1 VRNDVGVESGSV
13 VTIDYDPML
22 GKLVVSGA
30 DRAQAIERTSRAL
43 DEYEIAGVETTLPL
57 FRVLVRDPD
66 FRAARFHTQWLDEW
80 LSAHTL
86 DPPEATFE
94 EAAFAAT
101 CLSAERG
108 PATVPRAGAGSR
120 WSEAARR
127 ESLRSALAHSRR
139 ESR

>member
-1 VRNDVGVESGSV
+1 V

-57 FRVLVRDPD
+57 FRALVRDPD

-86 DPPEATFE
+86 DPPDATFE
-94 EAAFAAT
+94 EAAFAAA

-108 PATVPRAGAGSR
+108 AATVRRTGAGSR

-127 ESLRSALAHSRR
+127 ESLRSPLAHTRR
-139 ESR
+139 ERR